1 MELMNDE
8 RIISKKKRE
17 ILSLRF
23 GLDNQPELTLSAA
36 AARTLAV
43 WRPRRRLIGGVFLTV
58 EERCLGL
65 LEDPLKAYYED
76 LLIFGYQPS
85 NVTFRS
91 DSSPRSKIISTNEGQ
106 CYVEHNRSRSQ
117 IILDALY
124 GKSPV

>member
-1 MELMNDE
+1 MEFRDQQTQNGRVATLMELMNDE
-8 RIISKKKRE
+8 RIISKKERE

-43 WRPRRRLIGGVFLTV
+43 WRPCRRLIGGVFLTL

-76 LLIFGYQPS
+76 LLIFGYQPW
-85 NVTFRS
+85 NVTFRQFT
-91 DSSPRSKIISTNEGQ
+91 PQ
-106 CYVEHNRSRSQ
+106 
-117 IILDALY
+117 
-124 GKSPV
+124 